1 MSPQPKKNPKIPNT
15 FSQEILKELR
25 ELKDE
30 NMRLRIENNLLRA
43 ASEEQRKLNGELRVA
58 LGEANGAKYVH
69 YGLF

>member
-58 LGEANGAKYVH
+58 LGEANGTKYVH